1 MAGWNIADV
10 LDVVACE
17 VPESPAVI
25 CGNRRLSWR
34 EFDGRAEN
42 IAGHLVAVGLK
53 KRDKV
58 AQYLRNCPE
67 YLESFIAALK
77 AAMVPVNTNY
87 RYGPGELAHLWT
99 DAEAR
104 AVVFAASFA
113 ETIEQM
119 RTQVPGVISWLWV
132 DDIGGRCPE
141 WATPYEDIAGS
152 PPIAK
157 RVWDRDGDD
166 IVLLYT
172 GGTTGLPKGVMWRQD
187 DLFVK
192 LGNASNGRYPDV
204 PDLDYARTRVASHGR
219 RHLPA
224 APLMHGAGC
233 LTCLPVIARGGSVVL
248 LESSSFSAE
257 ELLDTVERERVSS
270 VGWVGDAFAKPV
282 LAALEAAPH
291 RWDLSSWSV
300 VTSGGVLFSDE
311 VKRGLI
317 HHVPGLLIADIYGA
331 SETLEAARS
340 IVVADSGQSPARS
353 FEVGDGIAV
362 LNDDDVDVVPGSG
375 EVGRVAFAGRR
386 LPLGYYRDPVKTA
399 ATFRQVNGRRFSMTG
414 DYAVVG
420 NDGRITVL
428 GRGSSCINT
437 GGEKVYPE
445 EVEEVL
451 KRHPSVDDVAIL
463 GLPDDRFGEKIA
475 AAVQL
480 VPGAELDVADLQ
492 DHVRD
497 NLAGYKVPRVFVPVD
512 RVVRGP
518 SGKVDQAAV
527 RSIVLAQVRGVPSR
541 ADPSA
546 SAEVTPCAG
555 H

>member
-1 MAGWNIADV
+1 M
-10 LDVVACE
+10 
-17 VPESPAVI
+17 
-25 CGNRRLSWR
+25 
-34 EFDGRAEN
+34 
-42 IAGHLVAVGLK
+42 
-53 KRDKV
+53 
-58 AQYLRNCPE
+58 
-67 YLESFIAALK
+67 
-77 AAMVPVNTNY
+77 
-87 RYGPGELAHLWT
+87 
-99 DAEAR
+99 
-104 AVVFAASFA
+104 
-113 ETIEQM
+113 
-119 RTQVPGVISWLWV
+119 
-132 DDIGGRCPE
+132 
-141 WATPYEDIAGS
+141 
-152 PPIAK
+152 
-157 RVWDRDGDD
+157 
-166 IVLLYT
+166 LLYT

-204 PDLDYARTRVASHGR
+204 PDLDYARKRVASHGR

-233 LTCLPVIARGGSVVL
+233 LTCLPVIARGGAIVL

-257 ELLDTVERERVSS
+257 ELLDTVERERVNS

-291 RWDLSSWSV
+291 RWDLSSWSI

-311 VKRGLI
+311 VKGGLI

-340 IVVADSGQSPARS
+340 IVGGDSGRIPARS
-353 FEVGDGIAV
+353 FEVGDGVAV
-362 LNDDDVDVVPGSG
+362 LNDEDVEVVPGSG

-386 LPLGYYRDPVKTA
+386 LPLGYYRDPAKTA
-399 ATFRQVNGRRFSMTG
+399 ATFQQVNGRRFSMTG
-414 DYAVVG
+414 DYAVVEK
-420 NDGRITVL
+420 DGRITVL

-463 GLPDDRFGEKIA
+463 GIPDDRFGEKVV

-480 VPGAELDVADLQ
+480 APGAELDVTDLQ
-492 DHVRD
+492 SHVRH
-497 NLAGYKVPRVFVPVD
+497 NLAGYKVPRAFVPVD

-527 RSIVLAQVRGVPSR
+527 RNMLLAHV
-541 ADPSA
+541 DPA
-546 SAEVTPCAG
+546 
-555 H
+555 